1 MPNTS
6 YTPYWPGG
14 YVLRLNR
21 SGLERAYFRMGRNT
35 QQMRKVLS
43 TLIGVVPGTVATLTH
58 KRRTASIL
66 EQGGKVPIETFTEI
80 SRATTAADVTRLGNV
95 FNKVSKIATPVNKA
109 GSYKI

>member
-58 KRRTASIL
+58 KRVRNSTT
-66 EQGGKVPIETFTEI
+66 EQGGVRLIDVATDI

-95 FNKVSKIATPVNKA
+95 FNKVSKIATPVNRA
-109 GSYKI
+109 GSFKI